1 MQFVSRS
8 GIPVVGRGLRNVAA
22 RGVSG
27 ARRFAS
33 GAGGATLWQG
43 IRSSPNTGAKI
54 AGMAGALGVGGLCA
68 WGMSQPTSF
77 ENSGTRAIVSQ
88 YGYTSGMIQT
98 RLMKTYGYVTAG
110 LALTATAATVMFQKG
125 LALRLMNMNPWMLAG
140 GSIVGLMVTG
150 GAARM
155 IHPDNVIP
163 KHLAFGAFTS
173 MIALS
178 LCPLGAMVG
187 VQVLKQAAMATGLV
201 VGSLSTVAMCAK
213 NDAFLSMG
221 PALGVGFGCV
231 MAASL
236 GSIVFPGS
244 ALLHNVV
251 MYGGL
256 GLFGLFL
263 CYDTQ
268 KMLHNAEMKPEYDAM
283 AESMGIYIDTIQ
295 IFWRLALIFGGNRRK

>member
-1 MQFVSRS
+1 M
-8 GIPVVGRGLRNVAA
+8 GI
-22 RGVSG
+22 
-27 ARRFAS
+27 RRFAT
-33 GAGGATLWQG
+33 GAGNATLWQAV
-43 IRSSPNTGAKI
+43 RQSPNTGAKI
-54 AGMAGALGVGGLCA
+54 AGAVGALGVGGLCA
-68 WGMSQPTSF
+68 WGLSQPVSF
-77 ENSGTRAIVSQ
+77 ESSNTRAIVSQ
-88 YGYTSGMIQT
+88 YGYTSGMIQS

-110 LALTATAATVMFQKG
+110 LALTATAATMMFQRG
-125 LALRLMNMNPWMLAG
+125 LAMRLMGMNPWVLAI
-140 GSIVGLMVTG
+140 GSMVGCVVSA
-150 GAARM
+150 GAVHA

-173 MIALS
+173 CIALS
-178 LCPLGAMVG
+178 LCPIGAMVG

-268 KMLHNAEMKPEYDAM
+268 KLLHNAEMKADFDAM
-283 AESMGIYIDTIQ
+283 AESLGIYIDTIQ